1 MVVFDHLASGE
12 GQVEGAMHGL
22 AARKDEHATRV
33 AIQAVDNPQPP
44 GGWFEDLGDV
54 RQGNIV
60 PIPNRQQTGWF
71 VDRQQVFVLIEYF
84 KLGFQCGFPILVGS
98 KYHYNYNCRQ
108 AFISIIKEQP
118 MHIVLVQVNV
128 KPEHLE
134 AFIAATKEN
143 ARNSILEAGV
153 VRFDFIQQAEDP
165 TKFVLVE
172 VYKTSDDQLAHRE
185 TKHYLTWKVA
195 VTDMM
200 AEPRVGVRYKN
211 ILPEDK
217 DWKK

>member
-1 MVVFDHLASGE
+1 
-12 GQVEGAMHGL
+12 
-22 AARKDEHATRV
+22 
-33 AIQAVDNPQPP
+33 
-44 GGWFEDLGDV
+44 
-54 RQGNIV
+54 
-60 PIPNRQQTGWF
+60 
-71 VDRQQVFVLIEYF
+71 
-84 KLGFQCGFPILVGS
+84 
-98 KYHYNYNCRQ
+98 
-108 AFISIIKEQP
+108 
-118 MHIVLVQVNV
+118 MHIVLVQVSV
-128 KPEHLE
+128 KPEHLD

-143 ARNSILEAGV
+143 AKNSILEAGV

-172 VYKTSDDQLAHRE
+172 VYKASDDQLAHRE
-185 TKHYLTWKVA
+185 SNHYLTWKDA